1 MGGGLDGS
9 KLHMLDGYGKVNGYR
24 YKEGGEARSVQQRR
38 YANPFCII
46 QYLEWSKW
54 RPGLFPARYVYGQH
68 GPVFLGYQFNLRGHY
83 KGIGQIKCY
92 NLQCI
97 EKR

>member
-1 MGGGLDGS
+1 MCVCVCWGGGDYIPLVGDVQA
-9 KLHMLDGYGKVNGYR
+9 YGIVGYR

-68 GPVFLGYQFNLRGHY
+68 GPVFF
-83 KGIGQIKCY
+83 GIPI
-92 NLQCI
+92 
-97 EKR
+97 